1 MMKLATSI
9 KFVAAA
15 AVLLVLSG
23 CASTVN
29 TVPWKIQSDPLGAY
43 VLYQVQRDKADEQN
57 SDWIYLGITPLD
69 IRRTVLSTDLKRA
82 DAFVIRVMKD
92 GYLDQK
98 KAWTGEQIVKEA
110 KSKGAVFWN
119 PRLIPSN

>member
-1 MMKLATSI
+1 MKNTRSVRILAT
-9 KFVAAA
+9 AAILFA
-15 AVLLVLSG
+15 LTG
-23 CASTVN
+23 CASSVK

-43 VLYQVQRDKADEQN
+43 VLYQVQRDKQDEQN

-69 IRRTVLSTDLKRA
+69 IRRSVLSTDLKRA

-98 KAWTGEQIVKEA
+98 KAWTGEKIVKEA
-110 KSKGAVFWN
+110 KSKGAIFWN
-119 PRLIPSN
+119 PRLVPSN